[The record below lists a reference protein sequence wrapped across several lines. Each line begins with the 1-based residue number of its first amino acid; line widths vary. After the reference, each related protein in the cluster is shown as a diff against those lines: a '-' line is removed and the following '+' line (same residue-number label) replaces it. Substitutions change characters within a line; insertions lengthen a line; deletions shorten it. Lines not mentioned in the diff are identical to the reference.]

1 MPIRYT
7 PNATVKASIT
17 TRPITVAPH
26 PASYGSPQYIIGVY
40 LGFGMEFTMSDQ
52 AFDLISVGGGSGGLA
67 CAQRAAE
74 YGATA
79 AVIEPHRL
87 GGTCVNV
94 GCVPKKVMW
103 NAAGVALSLSDANDY
118 GFDVAPGDNDWALL
132 KAKRDAYVLRL
143 NGIYERNLQAKGV
156 AYVRGA
162 ARFLDQ
168 RTLEVNGQRM
178 SAQHIVIAT
187 GGKPWVPN
195 LPGVELGITSDGF
208 FELAARPQRVAVIG
222 SGYIACELASAFRE
236 LGCQVEQFIRKER
249 LLRNFDAM
257 LGKSLMRE
265 VRAQGITIHE
275 QVVPAAVRAESGRKT
290 LVAEDGRNFGGFD
303 CLLWA
308 VGREANVAALDLGKA
323 GVAVD
328 DNNYVIT
335 DAFQNT
341 NAQRGYAIG
350 DVTGRAALTPVAI
363 AAGRRLSDR
372 LFGADRTRHLEYSTI
387 PTVVFTH
394 PPIGTV
400 GASEAEARAQFGDAV
415 KVYVADFTPMY
426 HALTTRKSHTDM
438 KLVCVGPEQKIVGCH
453 IIGIGAD
460 EMLQGFAVAIRMGAT
475 KSDFDDTVAIHP
487 TSAEELV
494 TMR

>member
-1 MPIRYT
+1 
-7 PNATVKASIT
+7 V
-17 TRPITVAPH
+17 
-26 PASYGSPQYIIGVY
+26 
-40 LGFGMEFTMSDQ
+40 SDQ
-52 AFDLISVGGGSGGLA
+52 AFDLLILGGGSGGLA

-74 YGATA
+74 YGAKA
-79 AVIEPHRL
+79 AVIESHRL

-103 NAAGVALSLSDANDY
+103 NAASVALSLTDANDY
-118 GFDVAPGDNDWALL
+118 GFNVTVGDSDWPAL
-132 KAKRDAYVLRL
+132 KRKRDAYVLRL
-143 NGIYERNLQAKGV
+143 NGIYERNLAAKGV
-156 AYVRGA
+156 TYVRGA
-162 ARFLDQ
+162 ARFLDKS
-168 RTLEVNGQRM
+168 TVEVNGERIT
-178 SAQHIVIAT
+178 ARHIVIAT
-187 GGKPWVPN
+187 GGKPSVPA
-195 LPGVELGITSDGF
+195 LPGSELGITSDGF
-208 FELAARPQRVAVIG
+208 FSLERRPKRVAIVG
-222 SGYIACELASAFRE
+222 SGYVACELAGAFHE
-236 LGCQVEQFIRKER
+236 LGTQVEIFIRKEH
-249 LLRNFDAM
+249 LLMSFDVI

-265 VRAQGITIHE
+265 MRDQGIIIHDH
-275 QVVPAAVRAESGRKT
+275 VVPAQARGDSGLKT
-290 LVAEDGRNFGGFD
+290 LTAVDGREFAGFD

-308 VGREANVAALDLGKA
+308 VGRTANVSGLDLKQA

-328 DNNYVIT
+328 DCNFVVT

-341 NAQRGYAIG
+341 NVPGLYAIG

-372 LFGADRTRHLEYSTI
+372 LFGGKTDRRLEYGMI

-400 GASEAEARAQFGDAV
+400 GASEAEARAQHGDAV

-426 HALTTRKSHTDM
+426 HALTARKSHTDM
-438 KLVCVGPEQKIVGCH
+438 KLVCVGPEQRIVGCH
-453 IIGIGAD
+453 IIGTGAD

-475 KSDFDDTVAIHP
+475 KRDFDDTVAIHP

>member
-1 MPIRYT
+1 MADLT
-7 PNATVKASIT
+7 
-17 TRPITVAPH
+17 
-26 PASYGSPQYIIGVY
+26 
-40 LGFGMEFTMSDQ
+40 
-52 AFDLISVGGGSGGLA
+52 FDLISVGGGSGGLA

-74 YGATA
+74 YGAKV
-79 AVIEPHRL
+79 AVIEPNRL

-103 NAAGVALSLSDANDY
+103 NAASVALALSDAADY
-118 GFDVAPGDNDWALL
+118 GFDLKLGDHDWTAL
-132 KAKRDAYVLRL
+132 KTKRDAYVLRL
-143 NGIYERNLQAKGV
+143 NGIYERNLEAKGV
-156 AYVRGA
+156 SYVRGA
-162 ARFLDQ
+162 ARFV
-168 RTLEVNGQRM
+168 TAHSVEVAGQILTAR
-178 SAQHIVIAT
+178 HIVIAT
-187 GGKPWVPN
+187 GGKPSVPN
-195 LPGVELGITSDGF
+195 LPGAQLGITSDGF
-208 FELAARPQRVAVIG
+208 FELEKRPKRVAIVG
-222 SGYIACELASAFRE
+222 SGYVAGELAGAFQE
-236 LGCQVEQFIRKER
+236 LGSQVEMFIRKDH
-249 LLRNFDAM
+249 LLTHFDAM

-265 VRAQGITIHE
+265 IRAQGMIVHE
-275 QVVPAAVRAESGRKT
+275 HVVPAGVREDSGQKA
-290 LVAEDGRNFGGFD
+290 LLALDGRSFGGFD

-308 VGREANVAALDLGKA
+308 VGRSANVAGLDLGNA

-328 DNNYVIT
+328 DCEFVVT

-341 NAQRGYAIG
+341 NVPGVYAIG

-372 LFGADRTRHLEYSTI
+372 LFGAKPERHLQYSMI

-400 GASEAEARAQFGDAV
+400 GASEAEARAQYGDAV

-426 HALTTRKSHTDM
+426 HALTARKTHTDM
-438 KLVCVGPEQKIVGCH
+438 KLVCVGPEQRIIGCH
-453 IIGIGAD
+453 IIGAGAD

-475 KSDFDDTVAIHP
+475 KQDFDDTVAIHP